1 MVRIMEEDGDSMGE
15 SISDGFCSDIAGS
28 YGFISRINLM
38 SGIKV
43 ISANVLNLN
52 IGIRLLASFIR
63 S

>member
-1 MVRIMEEDGDSMGE
+1 MGE